1 MKSITVAAMKNALLS
16 YSSNQDDFDEI
27 WFAFVTMSNVHII
40 SEEIWAK
47 FYISCQYSSCR
58 KVFQIDERII
68 WHSRN
73 AVLSEAIKQQGE

>member
-27 WFAFVTMSNVHII
+27 WFAFVTMYNVHII

-47 FYISCQYSSCR
+47 FYNSCR
-58 KVFQIDERII
+58 GWYVDEYGTMRDSCKG
-68 WHSRN
+68 HKR
-73 AVLSEAIKQQGE
+73 VG